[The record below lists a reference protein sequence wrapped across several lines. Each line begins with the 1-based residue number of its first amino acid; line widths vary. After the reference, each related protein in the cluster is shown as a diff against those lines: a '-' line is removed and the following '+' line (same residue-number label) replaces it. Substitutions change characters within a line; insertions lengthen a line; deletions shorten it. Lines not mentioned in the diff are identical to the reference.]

1 MSKYANKTIVSPEK
15 SITEIQTLLKKY
27 NASRFGYI
35 YQEAGV
41 VIGFEMLNKRI
52 RFCLPLPTVNDCK
65 TTPQG
70 KIRNRAAAEK
80 AQDQLIRQ
88 RWRALLLAIKAKLES
103 IESGIE
109 TFEEAFLAHIVL
121 PNGQTMAEWATP
133 QIESSYKNEKM
144 PPLLGHDS

>member
-65 TTPQG
+65 T
-70 KIRNRAAAEK
+70 EK